1 MVGPVP
7 VTRGGAFF
15 IHRVTVFPNDL
26 GRFSMRTCLE
36 DLFRLRVS
44 DFVRA
49 GCMDRPKRSGTIE
62 LPRPVGRVTGIA
74 FRVDLVAMRLTL
86 TATVVS
92 GNQVVTEIGLIQRP
106 TNLGVGKMWMFDCPI
121 THTPCRVLYC
131 IDGQFGS
138 RSAIDRPRYR
148 LQLQGRKGRFFS
160 RYHRPSPARVNGKP
174 TYRGKLTPYG
184 KRVQRYN
191 DTVEELD
198 AKMFFFVARRFKLWK
213 HNSMLEPLKDL
224 DF

>member
-1 MVGPVP
+1 MK
-7 VTRGGAFF
+7 
-15 IHRVTVFPNDL
+15 
-26 GRFSMRTCLE
+26 TCLE

-49 GCMDRPKRSGTIE
+49 GCMDRPQRSGTIE

-74 FRVDLVAMRLTL
+74 FRVDLVAMRLTI
-86 TATVVS
+86 TATVQSMS

-106 TNLGVGKMWMFDCPI
+106 TNLGIGKMWMFVCPI

-138 RSAIDRPRYR
+138 RSAMERPRYR
-148 LQLQGRKGRFFS
+148 EQRQGRKGRFVS
-160 RYHRPSPARVNGKP
+160 RYHRPSPARANGKP

-191 DTVEELD
+191 DMVEELD
-198 AKMFFFVARRFKLWK
+198 AKMAVFMIKRFKLWK
-213 HNSMLEPLKDL
+213 HNRGFEHFKDIDL
-224 DF
+224 